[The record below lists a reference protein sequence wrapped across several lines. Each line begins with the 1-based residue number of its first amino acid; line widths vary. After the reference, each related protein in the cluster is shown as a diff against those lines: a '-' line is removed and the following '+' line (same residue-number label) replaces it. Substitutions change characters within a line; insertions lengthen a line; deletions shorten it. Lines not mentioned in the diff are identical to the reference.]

1 MENGTKGKRMTML
14 WNTQIKQM
22 RGKERKEGQGKKR
35 AAKRKGENEKRR

>member
-1 MENGTKGKRMTML
+1 
-14 WNTQIKQM
+14 M